1 MPSLDYERIKSQVLL
16 RFGVFAFGQKGS
28 DKIISIISSDR
39 DNWFM
44 WVSSPKQA
52 ANLKRNLPKRNNDII
67 DQHSDARKSMVNFF
81 SDRAD
86 SSLNLKLF

>member
-1 MPSLDYERIKSQVLL
+1 MPYLDYERIKSQALL

-67 DQHSDARKSMVNFF
+67 DQHGDVRKLMVNFF
-81 SDRAD
+81 SDCAD